1 MNFSDFCNHEVC
13 GCHEVLRQANEMT
26 PLKKP
31 KYDKAFA
38 LLAVCLPDELYGKDR
53 EYLVQ
58 KLSELENKDLF
69 LWGPEAALMSEKIYQ
84 EIQASCGVYLQNIKN
99 AFFIPATEQETFIVN
114 KKKIEINLKSCAVKF
129 LQSFDNI
136 EDFLEE
142 ILKTVFDKSVS
153 QLDYDEDETEIQR
166 ASLDEQWKNFMVNAM
181 KDHLREKFGQFPEQI
196 LGSYVTKLIDLF
208 LNSKDTHLVDR
219 LQLAERLNTLMEL
232 PKDYFSMLSDVTA
245 GRIWSFAAI
254 QQAADKGYIEYQI
267 NGYMDAKICNVCF
280 ILNGKRFSTTSVFEK
295 MALFLD
301 DPNDDDMQ
309 KLLFPFPKNS
319 DVGGRTILPDEGF
332 LPPFHPNCRCTITLL
347 RQALDKENK
356 PVLTPLQMI
365 KRLNQSPAALKN
377 IKAVELAAREITDK
391 LLVLDNKSLT
401 EMEILVEKAGKI
413 KLSSDQKAALED
425 KVLLKSSVNNELF
438 NTDNFN
444 LLISNKAKELTLVT
458 KTHKYK
464 LKVDWDFATSE
475 IAGALTAEKMLS
487 LVKKAF
493 STNLKELAAKYESK
507 VALGE
512 MSAEEAKEKIAH
524 LAMRY
529 TAQEFAWLTY
539 SKTLL
544 EESN

>member
-26 PLKKP
+26 PLKQP

-38 LLAVCLPDELYGKDR
+38 LLAVCLPEELYGKDH

-69 LWGPEAALMSEKIYQ
+69 LWGPEAALMAEKINQ
-84 EIQASCGVYLQNIKN
+84 EIQDSCGIYLQNIKN
-99 AFFIPATEQETFIVN
+99 SFFIPETEQETFIVN
-114 KKKIEINLKSCAVKF
+114 KKKIEINLQTCAVKF

-142 ILKTVFDKSVS
+142 ILKTIFDKSIS
-153 QLDYDEDETEIQR
+153 QLEYEGEETEIQR
-166 ASLDEQWKNFMVNAM
+166 TSLDEQWKNFMVNAM

-219 LQLAERLNTLMEL
+219 LQLAERLNTLMDL

-301 DPNDDDMQ
+301 DPNDEDMQ
-309 KLLFPFPKNS
+309 KILFPFPKNS
-319 DVGGRTILPDEGF
+319 DVGGRTVLPDEGF

-377 IKAVELAAREITDK
+377 IKAVELAAREVTDK

-401 EMEILVEKAGKI
+401 EMEMLVENAEKL
-413 KLSSDQKAALED
+413 KLSTEQKAVLKD

-444 LLISNKAKELTLVT
+444 LLISNQAKELTLVT

-493 STNLKELAAKYESK
+493 STNLKELAAKYEAK

-512 MSAEEAKEKIAH
+512 MTAEEAKEKISH

-529 TAQEFAWLTY
+529 TAQEFAWLAY

>member
-38 LLAVCLPDELYGKDR
+38 LLAVCLPDELYEKDH

-84 EIQASCGVYLQNIKN
+84 EVQASCGVYLQNIKN

-196 LGSYVTKLIDLF
+196 LGSYVAKLIDLF

-280 ILNGKRFSTTSVFEK
+280 ILNGKRFSTTSIFKK

-512 MSAEEAKEKIAH
+512 MSAEEAKEKISH

>member
-153 QLDYDEDETEIQR
+153 QLDYDDDETEIQR

-512 MSAEEAKEKIAH
+512 MSAEEAKEKISH

>member
-254 QQAADKGYIEYQI
+254 QQAEDKGYIEYQI